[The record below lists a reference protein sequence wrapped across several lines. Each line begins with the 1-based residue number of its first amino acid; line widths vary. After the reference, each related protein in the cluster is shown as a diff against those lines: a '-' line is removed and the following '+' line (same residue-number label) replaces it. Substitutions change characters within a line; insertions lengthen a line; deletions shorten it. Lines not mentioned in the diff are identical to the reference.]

1 MANKTYQIKIT
12 LKGSKPSIQR
22 HILIPSDLL
31 LSDFHKVI
39 QTTMGW
45 SDSHLHQFVKD
56 RDCYGP
62 KMEDEGFR
70 FDDYQINYSQ
80 IKISTLLKHEKEKCV
95 YEYDFGDG
103 WEHNIVLEKIENTS
117 RDEKDVVCI
126 AGKNNCPPKDCGG
139 IYGYYDLLEIIQN
152 PSHELYEEYTEW
164 LGG

>member
-1 MANKTYQIKIT
+1 M
-12 LKGSKPSIQR
+12 
-22 HILIPSDLL
+22 
-31 LSDFHKVI
+31 
-39 QTTMGW
+39 
-45 SDSHLHQFVKD
+45 
-56 RDCYGP
+56 
-62 KMEDEGFR
+62 
-70 FDDYQINYSQ
+70 
-80 IKISTLLKHEKEKCV
+80 LKHEKEKCV